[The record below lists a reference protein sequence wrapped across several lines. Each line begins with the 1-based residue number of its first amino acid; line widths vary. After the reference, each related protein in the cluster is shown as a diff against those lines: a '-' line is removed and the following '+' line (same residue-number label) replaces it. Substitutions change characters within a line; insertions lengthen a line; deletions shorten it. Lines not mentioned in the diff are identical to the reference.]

1 MSQLEAPGRSLGN
14 PPKTT
19 SNRCYITAYPLGNDC
34 LHPPATLHSGWDG
47 QEHRH
52 GTCPSCTPAPH
63 LQPSTRAL
71 ARSSSSSGTSTVR
84 GSVMLRKCFRR
95 PTNVLWS
102 QRGES
107 MLKPRGMVAILAWVW
122 AGGKSHSVGS
132 CLACS
137 LSAGLPRPQE
147 QSAG

>member
-1 MSQLEAPGRSLGN
+1 MSQLDARGRSLGN

-19 SNRCYITAYPLGNDC
+19 SNRCYITANLLGNDC
-34 LHPPATLHSGWDG
+34 LHGPATLHSVWDG
-47 QEHRH
+47 HEHRD

-95 PTNVLWS
+95 PTKVLWS

-107 MLKPRGMVAILAWVW
+107 MLNPRETVAILV
-122 AGGKSHSVGS
+122 
-132 CLACS
+132 
-137 LSAGLPRPQE
+137 
-147 QSAG
+147 